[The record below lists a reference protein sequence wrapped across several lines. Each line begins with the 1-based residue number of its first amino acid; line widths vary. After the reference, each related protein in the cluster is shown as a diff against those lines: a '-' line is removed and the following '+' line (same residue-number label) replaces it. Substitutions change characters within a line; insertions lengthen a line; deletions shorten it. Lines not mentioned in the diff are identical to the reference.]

1 MPKRWTQSSSTRRT
15 WSGVSAARGPVNAL
29 ARVRTAAASA
39 SRSGCDFR
47 VPFDRSPIVA
57 VYRADASSPAGQ
69 VYRRARSIE
78 MLIDTLLSIAAAAGL
93 LTALYWGAVACHA
106 VRTWW
111 SIPTLRAGLQASTDI
126 QPPRICVI
134 VPAHNEEA
142 CIGTVAASLLSQDY
156 PADRLSMVFVLDRCS
171 DGTRAALDSA
181 IGSAAGGE
189 TGESGGRV
197 TIIEN
202 DHCPEGWAGKVH
214 ALWRAVSDSTA
225 VREADVLL
233 FLDAD
238 TMMDPSCIRA
248 AAGLMRARGLG
259 MLSVLSTLTNDKWF
273 ERIVQPAA
281 GMELVR
287 MFPMRRTNWPTQQR
301 PFANGQFIMIDRVA
315 YSGFGGHE
323 AVRQYV
329 LEDVELARAAD
340 RAGVRL
346 GVVLADGLLRCRMY
360 GTWAEFRRG
369 WTRIFTESA
378 NRKVSRLV
386 RIAWRKRL
394 VSTLLPLAGAV
405 GLLAGA
411 AALASGHRGEPALW
425 ALRFGAAGSL
435 VYVSTLVLCM
445 KLGRTPLRSAAVFP
459 IGAWMVS
466 DILLGCARS
475 LRAGKPIEWAGR
487 VYNREAR

>member
-1 MPKRWTQSSSTRRT
+1 
-15 WSGVSAARGPVNAL
+15 
-29 ARVRTAAASA
+29 
-39 SRSGCDFR
+39 
-47 VPFDRSPIVA
+47 
-57 VYRADASSPAGQ
+57 
-69 VYRRARSIE
+69 

-111 SIPTLRAGLQASTDI
+111 SIPTLRAGLKTDAGF
-126 QPPRICVI
+126 QPPRVCVI

-142 CIGTVAASLLSQDY
+142 CIGTVAASLLGQDY

-171 DGTRAALDSA
+171 DGTRAALDA
-181 IGSAAGGE
+181 ALGGAAGG
-189 TGESGGRV
+189 GGGRAA
-197 TIIEN
+197 IIEI

-214 ALWRAVSDSTA
+214 ALWRAVSDSPA
-225 VREADVLL
+225 AREADVLL

-238 TMMDPSCIRA
+238 TMMESSCIRA
-248 AAGLMRARGLG
+248 AAGLMRSRGLG
-259 MLSVLSTLTNDKWF
+259 MLSVLSTLTNDQWF
-273 ERIVQPAA
+273 ERVVQPAA

-287 MFPMRRTNWPTQQR
+287 MFPLRRTNWPTQQR
-301 PFANGQFIMIDRVA
+301 PFANGQFIMIDRAA
-315 YSGFGGHE
+315 YLGFGGHE

-346 GVVLADGLLRCRMY
+346 GVVLADGLLHCRMY
-360 GTWAEFRRG
+360 GTWADFRRG

-394 VSTLLPLAGAV
+394 VSTLLPLAGAM

-411 AALASGHRGEPALW
+411 AALATGQRSEPALW
-425 ALRFGAAGSL
+425 ALRFGAAGTL

-487 VYNREAR
+487 VYSREAR